1 MDNKRKILALINPI
15 SGTLNKD
22 SLPKAIDKIIDYEKF
37 EIEIKYTEHANH
49 AYELSKE
56 AAANGYYGVLAIG
69 GDGTVNEVASALCD
83 TETALGI
90 IPLGSGNGLARHL
103 RIPLNIDKAISII
116 NENHIENFDYC
127 TANDRKFFCTCG
139 LGFDA
144 QVSSTFA
151 KRGKRGPVG
160 YFQSAISE
168 YIKYRSQTYKITS
181 SNGIITE
188 KAFIIACG
196 NASQYGNNAYITP
209 NADMQD
215 GEIDVTVIL
224 PITPFDTAMLGL
236 LLFSKHIDQD
246 VNIIS
251 FRTADLSIERES
263 EGIMHLDGEPVNMP
277 KTIEIKCHKGGLKI
291 FVPTES
297 KEKFK
302 FLSTVES
309 DFWNFINS
317 IRSELNI

>member
-168 YIKYRSQTYKITS
+168 FIKYRSQTYKITS

-215 GEIDVTVIL
+215 GEIDVTVML

-297 KEKFK
+297 REKFK
-302 FLSTVES
+302 FLSTVDS

>member
-1 MDNKRKILALINPI
+1 MDNERKILALINPI

-22 SLPKAIDKIIDYEKF
+22 SLPKAIDKIIDSEKF

-215 GEIDVTVIL
+215 GEIDVTVML

>member
-1 MDNKRKILALINPI
+1 
-15 SGTLNKD
+15 
-22 SLPKAIDKIIDYEKF
+22 
-37 EIEIKYTEHANH
+37 
-49 AYELSKE
+49 
-56 AAANGYYGVLAIG
+56 
-69 GDGTVNEVASALCD
+69 
-83 TETALGI
+83 
-90 IPLGSGNGLARHL
+90 
-103 RIPLNIDKAISII
+103 
-116 NENHIENFDYC
+116 
-127 TANDRKFFCTCG
+127 
-139 LGFDA
+139 
-144 QVSSTFA
+144 
-151 KRGKRGPVG
+151 
-160 YFQSAISE
+160 
-168 YIKYRSQTYKITS
+168 
-181 SNGIITE
+181 
-188 KAFIIACG
+188 
-196 NASQYGNNAYITP
+196 
-209 NADMQD
+209 MQD
-215 GEIDVTVIL
+215 GEIDVTVML

>member
-1 MDNKRKILALINPI
+1 MDNERKILALINPI

-22 SLPKAIDKIIDYEKF
+22 SLPKSIDKIIDSEKF
-37 EIEIKYTEHANH
+37 ETEIKYTEHANH

-215 GEIDVTVIL
+215 GEIDVTVML

>member
-22 SLPKAIDKIIDYEKF
+22 SLPKSIDKIIDYEKF

-215 GEIDVTVIL
+215 GEIDVTVML

>member
-1 MDNKRKILALINPI
+1 MDNERKILALINPI

-215 GEIDVTVIL
+215 GEIDVTVML

>member
-215 GEIDVTVIL
+215 GEIDVTVML

>member
-1 MDNKRKILALINPI
+1 MDNERKILALINPI

-22 SLPKAIDKIIDYEKF
+22 SLPKSIDKIIDSEKF
-37 EIEIKYTEHANH
+37 EIEIKYTEHANQ

-215 GEIDVTVIL
+215 GEIDVTVML

>member
-168 YIKYRSQTYKITS
+168 YIKYRSLTYKITS

-215 GEIDVTVIL
+215 GEIDVTVML

-297 KEKFK
+297 REKFK

>member
-1 MDNKRKILALINPI
+1 MDNERKILALINPI

-22 SLPKAIDKIIDYEKF
+22 SLPKSIDKIIDSEKF

-215 GEIDVTVIL
+215 GEIDVTVML
-224 PITPFDTAMLGL
+224 PITPFDTVMLGL

>member
-1 MDNKRKILALINPI
+1 M
-15 SGTLNKD
+15 NKD
-22 SLPKAIDKIIDYEKF
+22 SLPKSIDKIIDSEKF

-215 GEIDVTVIL
+215 GEIDVTVML

>member
-1 MDNKRKILALINPI
+1 
-15 SGTLNKD
+15 
-22 SLPKAIDKIIDYEKF
+22 
-37 EIEIKYTEHANH
+37 
-49 AYELSKE
+49 
-56 AAANGYYGVLAIG
+56 
-69 GDGTVNEVASALCD
+69 
-83 TETALGI
+83 
-90 IPLGSGNGLARHL
+90 
-103 RIPLNIDKAISII
+103 
-116 NENHIENFDYC
+116 
-127 TANDRKFFCTCG
+127 

-215 GEIDVTVIL
+215 GEIDVTVML

-297 KEKFK
+297 REKFK
-302 FLSTVES
+302 FLSTVDS

>member
-1 MDNKRKILALINPI
+1 MI
-15 SGTLNKD
+15 KD
-22 SLPKAIDKIIDYEKF
+22 SLPKSIDKIIDSEKF

-56 AAANGYYGVLAIG
+56 AAANGYYGVLTIG

-215 GEIDVTVIL
+215 GEIDVTVML

>member
-1 MDNKRKILALINPI
+1 MDNKKKILALINPI
-15 SGTLNKD
+15 SGTLNKA
-22 SLPKAIDKIIDYEKF
+22 SLPKAIDKIIDSEKF
-37 EIEIKYTEHANH
+37 EIEIKHTEHAKH

-56 AAANGYYGVLAIG
+56 AAGNGYYGVLAIG

-160 YFQSAISE
+160 YFQSAIAE

-215 GEIDVTVIL
+215 GEIDVTVML

-277 KTIEIKCHKGGLKI
+277 KTIKINCHKGGLKI
-291 FVPTES
+291 FVPTDS

>member
-22 SLPKAIDKIIDYEKF
+22 SLPKSIDKIIDSEKF
-37 EIEIKYTEHANH
+37 ETEIKYTEHANH

-215 GEIDVTVIL
+215 GEIDVTVML

>member
-215 GEIDVTVIL
+215 GEIDVTVML

-297 KEKFK
+297 REKFK
-302 FLSTVES
+302 FLSTVDS

>member
-1 MDNKRKILALINPI
+1 MDNERKILALINPI

-22 SLPKAIDKIIDYEKF
+22 SLPKSIDKIIDSEKF

-196 NASQYGNNAYITP
+196 NASHYGNNAYITP

-215 GEIDVTVIL
+215 GEIDVTVML

>member
-1 MDNKRKILALINPI
+1 MDNERKILALINPI

-22 SLPKAIDKIIDYEKF
+22 SLPKSIDKIIDSEKF

-49 AYELSKE
+49 AYELSKK

-215 GEIDVTVIL
+215 GEIDVTVML

>member
-1 MDNKRKILALINPI
+1 MDNERKILALINSI

-22 SLPKAIDKIIDYEKF
+22 SLPKSIDKIIDSEKF

-215 GEIDVTVIL
+215 GEIDVTVML

>member
-1 MDNKRKILALINPI
+1 MDNERKILALINPI

-22 SLPKAIDKIIDYEKF
+22 SLPKSIDKIIDSEKF

-215 GEIDVTVIL
+215 GEIDVTVML

-302 FLSTVES
+302 FLSTVDS

>member
-151 KRGKRGPVG
+151 KRGKRGPIG

-215 GEIDVTVIL
+215 GEIDVTVML

-297 KEKFK
+297 REKFK

>member
-22 SLPKAIDKIIDYEKF
+22 SLPKSIDKIIDYEKF

-215 GEIDVTVIL
+215 GEIDVTVML

-297 KEKFK
+297 REKFK
-302 FLSTVES
+302 FLSTVDS

>member
-1 MDNKRKILALINPI
+1 MDNERKILALINPI

-22 SLPKAIDKIIDYEKF
+22 SLPKSIDKIIDSEKF

-181 SNGIITE
+181 SNGIIKE

-215 GEIDVTVIL
+215 GEIDVTVML

>member
-215 GEIDVTVIL
+215 GEIDVTVML
-224 PITPFDTAMLGL
+224 PITPFDKAMLGL

>member
-22 SLPKAIDKIIDYEKF
+22 SLPKDIDKIIDYEKF

-215 GEIDVTVIL
+215 GEIDVTVML

>member
-215 GEIDVTVIL
+215 GEIDVTVML

-302 FLSTVES
+302 FLSTVEL

>member
-1 MDNKRKILALINPI
+1 MDNERKILALINPI

-22 SLPKAIDKIIDYEKF
+22 SLPKAIDKIIDSKKF

-215 GEIDVTVIL
+215 GEIDVTVML

-291 FVPTES
+291 FVPTEP

>member
-1 MDNKRKILALINPI
+1 MDKERKILALINPI

-22 SLPKAIDKIIDYEKF
+22 SLPKSIDKIIDSEKF

-215 GEIDVTVIL
+215 GEIDVTVML

>member
-1 MDNKRKILALINPI
+1 MDNERKILALINPI

-22 SLPKAIDKIIDYEKF
+22 SLPKSIDKIIDSEKF

-83 TETALGI
+83 TETALCI

-215 GEIDVTVIL
+215 GEIDVTVML

>member
-1 MDNKRKILALINPI
+1 MDNERKILALINPI

-22 SLPKAIDKIIDYEKF
+22 SLPKSIDKIIDSEKF

-103 RIPLNIDKAISII
+103 RIPLNIDNAISII

-215 GEIDVTVIL
+215 GEIDVTVML

>member
-1 MDNKRKILALINPI
+1 MDNERKILALINPI

-22 SLPKAIDKIIDYEKF
+22 SLPKSIDKIIDYEKF

-215 GEIDVTVIL
+215 GEIDVTVML

>member
-1 MDNKRKILALINPI
+1 MDNERKILALINPI

-22 SLPKAIDKIIDYEKF
+22 SLPKSIDKIIDSEKF

-215 GEIDVTVIL
+215 GEIDVTVML

-291 FVPTES
+291 FVPTEP